1 MRLHYRLASAL
12 AAAALLTACGS
23 PSTQQIP
30 KLKYEK
36 FTLPNGLEVIIHED
50 HATPIAVVDTWYH
63 VGSGDE
69 KPGRTGFAHLF
80 EHVMFMGSQN
90 VPYGKFDQSLEA
102 AGANNNGS
110 TTEDR
115 TNYFESGP
123 SNVVP
128 LALWLDADRMGWLL
142 PTMDQQKLDAQ
153 RDVVKNERRQSVDN
167 VPYGRSDET
176 ILAALYPKGHPYSW
190 PVIGSMTDLSAASV
204 EDVKQFFR
212 TYYAPNNATM
222 VIAGDVRPDS
232 VKAWVTK
239 YFADIPR
246 NPSAPTRPQVTP
258 VALAKDTTLVLEDK
272 VQLPRIYYTWP
283 SMPAFNADEAP
294 LDHFADIL
302 GGNES
307 SRLYRRLVYEM
318 QIAQDVAA
326 YNQCGK
332 LAGVFQIVATPAP
345 GHTPAEVAKVID
357 EEVKKALDSGM
368 TDRELQRAKNS
379 RRAAF
384 LDELSSVL
392 GKSEQLN
399 RYNYLAGNPDYVQQD
414 AARYDKVTQADMQ
427 RVAKQ
432 NLAKGKV
439 VLTVVP
445 EGKRDLALPGGA
457 K

>member
-1 MRLHYRLASAL
+1 MAGAL
-12 AAAALLTACGS
+12 VAAALLASCGS
-23 PSTQQIP
+23 PSSQQIP

-50 HATPIAVVDTWYH
+50 HSTPIAVVDTWYH

-153 RDVVKNERRQSVDN
+153 RDVVKNERRQGVDN
-167 VPYGRSDET
+167 VPYGLADET

-190 PVIGSMTDLSAASV
+190 PVIGSMADLSAASV
-204 EDVKQFFR
+204 DDVKEFFR
-212 TYYAPNNATM
+212 MYYAPNNATM

-239 YFADIPR
+239 YFGDVPR
-246 NPSAPTRPQVTP
+246 NPKTPTRAQVAP
-258 VALAKDTTLVLEDK
+258 LKLAKDITLVLEDK
-272 VQLPRIYYTWP
+272 VQLPRIFYTWP
-283 SMPAFNADEAP
+283 TMPAFHADEAP

-307 SRLYRRLVYEM
+307 SRLYRRLVHEL

-326 YNQCGK
+326 SNQCGK
-332 LAGVFQIVATPAP
+332 LAGVFQIVVTPAP

-357 EEVKKALDSGM
+357 EEVKKALDTGL
-368 TDRELQRAKNS
+368 TEREIARAKNS
-379 RRAAF
+379 RRASF
-384 LDELSSVL
+384 LDGLSSIL
-392 GKSEQLN
+392 GKAEELN
-399 RYNYLAGNPDYVQQD
+399 RYNYFVGNPDYVQED
-414 AARYDKVTQADMQ
+414 AARYDKVTGADIQ
-427 RVAKQ
+427 RVARQ
-432 NLAKGKV
+432 YLAAGKV

-445 EGKRDLALPGGA
+445 TGKRDLALAGGA